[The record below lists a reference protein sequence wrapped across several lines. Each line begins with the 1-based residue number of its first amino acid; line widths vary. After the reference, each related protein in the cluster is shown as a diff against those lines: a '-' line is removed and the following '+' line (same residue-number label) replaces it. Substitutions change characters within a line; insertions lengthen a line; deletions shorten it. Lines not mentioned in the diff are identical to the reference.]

1 MQTLTAQTNT
11 LDKKDE
17 SLKTGLAA
25 SAGFLTFVA
34 GLNGGWLG
42 PLIPSIAKFQNL
54 PLSQVGYLVSFL
66 CAGCF
71 ISQLSGPKVLSLL
84 GGKKA
89 LIIGSLLLA
98 AGMVFLG
105 LAKGLPAILISSLL
119 VGLGTGLNSIA
130 GHVAILRYFKEHAAS
145 ALSKLNI
152 YYGIG
157 ALLAPQIVQL
167 SGADKG
173 GNYLFVFLVSAF
185 LAALTSV
192 KLKKLSGLHEERPED
207 ESPEDESE
215 ADKTLPLPV
224 TLSEGRVV
232 TLPLVLVCLVV
243 FLYVGT
249 ETATATWLFTY
260 MQDNQKLAA
269 QACSLAV
276 TCLFVGL
283 TSGRLLS
290 IKASKIFKNEQ
301 VTLAALSIMFAAFMV
316 LNLIIPSL
324 PVNIEFVCLFT
335 SFMIG
340 FGFGPIF
347 PQIIAQTAA
356 LVNNRPP
363 LVSKYTSYAIS
374 SGAVGGI
381 IMPGLAGQI
390 MAHTSIGLT
399 MQAITAL
406 SATLTIAY
414 LIFLSNNKKY
424 RKVEL

>member
-1 MQTLTAQTNT
+1 M
-11 LDKKDE
+11 
-17 SLKTGLAA
+17 
-25 SAGFLTFVA
+25 
-34 GLNGGWLG
+34 GG
-42 PLIPSIAKFQNL
+42 Q
-54 PLSQVGYLVSFL
+54 
-66 CAGCF
+66 
-71 ISQLSGPKVLSLL
+71 
-84 GGKKA
+84 KA

-98 AGMVFLG
+98 SGMVFLG

-185 LAALTSV
+185 LAALTSI
-192 KLKKLSGLHEERPED
+192 KLKKLSGLSD
-207 ESPEDESE
+207 ESQDEESE

-224 TLSEGRVV
+224 TLTESRIV

-260 MQDNQKLAA
+260 MQDNQKLSA

-301 VTLAALSIMFAAFMV
+301 VTLAALSTMFGSFLV
-316 LNLIIPSL
+316 LNLIQPSL
-324 PVNIEFVCLFT
+324 PVNIELVCLIT

-390 MAHTSIGLT
+390 MAHSSIGLT
-399 MQAITAL
+399 MQSITAL
-406 SATLTIAY
+406 SATLAIAY

-424 RKVEL
+424 QKVEL

>member
-11 LDKKDE
+11 PDRKDE
-17 SLKTGLAA
+17 GLKTGLAA
-25 SAGFLTFVA
+25 CAGFLTFVA

-71 ISQLSGPKVLSLL
+71 ISQLSGPKILSLM
-84 GGKKA
+84 GGQKA

-98 AGMVFLG
+98 SGMVFLG

-185 LAALTSV
+185 LAALTSI
-192 KLKKLSGLHEERPED
+192 KLKKLSGLSD
-207 ESPEDESE
+207 ESQDEESE

-224 TLSEGRVV
+224 TLTESRIV

-260 MQDNQKLAA
+260 MQDNQKLSA

-301 VTLAALSIMFAAFMV
+301 VTLAALSTMFGSFLV
-316 LNLIIPSL
+316 LNLIQPSL
-324 PVNIEFVCLFT
+324 PVNIELVCLIT

-390 MAHTSIGLT
+390 MAHSSIGLT
-399 MQAITAL
+399 MQSITAL
-406 SATLTIAY
+406 SATLAIAY

-424 RKVEL
+424 QKVEL

>member
-1 MQTLTAQTNT
+1 MQTLTPKPNT

-71 ISQLSGPKVLSLL
+71 ISQLSGPKILSLL

-192 KLKKLSGLHEERPED
+192 KLKKLSGLQEERPEDERPED
-207 ESPEDESE
+207 ESPEEQSQ
-215 ADKTLPLPV
+215 ADKTLPLP
-224 TLSEGRVV
+224 V

-260 MQDNQKLAA
+260 MQDNQKLAD

-316 LNLIIPSL
+316 LNLIKPSL

-406 SATLTIAY
+406 AATLTIAY